1 MTRIFDLIIL
11 ETLKTKNVSILHNLP
26 ITEGNPEKDKIIK
39 FAQQKF
45 FSEGFYK
52 TTMDEISRELQMSK
66 KTIYKYFPSKEKLV
80 EEITDEMLTVAACQ
94 IETIIDSD
102 DSTIIKFVKALN
114 KYMTYVSRF
123 SERWYR
129 DIQIHTPHILKK
141 IEALREEKII
151 RCLKKLIE
159 QGKREKMIGHF
170 PSEIIIS
177 AFIST
182 VRTVMNP
189 DFILA
194 NRFSMQQAFK
204 YTFELLLNGILT
216 PQGKELFEKEKLR
229 FEKELAK

>member
-1 MTRIFDLIIL
+1 MTDI
-11 ETLKTKNVSILHNLP
+11 
-26 ITEGNPEKDKIIK
+26 NPEKDKIIK

-80 EEITDEMLTVAACQ
+80 EEITDIMLNDANCE
-94 IETIIDSD
+94 IEAIVDSD
-102 DSTIIKFVKALN
+102 DSVVIKFVKMLN
-114 KYMTYVSRF
+114 RYMTNVSKF

-129 DIQIHTPHILKK
+129 DLQVHTPHIWKR
-141 IEALREEKII
+141 IETLREEKIV
-151 RCLKKLIE
+151 RGSKKLIE
-159 QGKREKMIGHF
+159 QGKREKLVEHY
-170 PSEIIIS
+170 PAEIIIA

-182 VRTVMNP
+182 IRTVMNP

-204 YTFELLLNGILT
+204 YTFELLLSGILT
-216 PQGKELFEKEKLR
+216 PQGKELYEKAKLH
-229 FEKELAK
+229 FEKELGK

>member
-1 MTRIFDLIIL
+1 MPEI
-11 ETLKTKNVSILHNLP
+11 
-26 ITEGNPEKDKIIK
+26 NPEKDKIIK

-80 EEITDEMLTVAACQ
+80 EEITDIMLNDATCE
-94 IETIIDSD
+94 IEAIVDSD
-102 DSTIIKFVKALN
+102 DSVVIKFVKMLN
-114 KYMTYVSRF
+114 RYMTNVSKF

-129 DIQIHTPHILKK
+129 DLQVHTPHIWKR
-141 IEALREEKII
+141 IETLREEKIV
-151 RCLKKLIE
+151 RGSKKLIE
-159 QGKREKMIGHF
+159 QGKREKLIEHY
-170 PSEIIIS
+170 PAEIIIT

-182 VRTVMNP
+182 IRTVMNP

-194 NRFSMQQAFK
+194 NKFSMQQAFK

-216 PQGKELFEKEKLR
+216 PQGKELYEKTKLR
-229 FEKELAK
+229 FEKELGKQI

>member
-1 MTRIFDLIIL
+1 MTDI
-11 ETLKTKNVSILHNLP
+11 
-26 ITEGNPEKDKIIK
+26 NPEKDKILK

-80 EEITDEMLTVAACQ
+80 EEITDVMLNDAQCEIGA
-94 IETIIDSD
+94 IIDSE
-102 DSTIIKFVKALN
+102 DSAVIKFVKMLN
-114 KYMTYVSRF
+114 KYMTNVNKF

-129 DIQIHTPHILKK
+129 DLQLHTPHIWKK

-151 RCLKKLIE
+151 RGSKKLIE
-159 QGKREKMIGHF
+159 QGKREKLIEHY
-170 PSEIIIS
+170 PAEIIIA

-182 VRTVMNP
+182 IRTVMNP

-194 NRFSMQQAFK
+194 NKFSMQQAFK
-204 YTFELLLNGILT
+204 YTFELLLSGILT
-216 PQGKELFEKEKLR
+216 VQGRELYEKAKLR
-229 FEKELAK
+229 FEKELGK